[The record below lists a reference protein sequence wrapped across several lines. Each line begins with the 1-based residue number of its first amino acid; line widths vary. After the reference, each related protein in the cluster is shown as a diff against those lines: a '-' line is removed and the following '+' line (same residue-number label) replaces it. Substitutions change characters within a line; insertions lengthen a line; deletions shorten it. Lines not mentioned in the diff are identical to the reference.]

1 MSLEHQLATLE
12 DLSSSELRDRY
23 QHLTSEVAPR
33 ISPRLLRHAL
43 AWELQARALG
53 GLPRGVQQAL
63 DQFAASKTRTTAA
76 GPGTRLVREWQGKVH
91 AVTIGDDQAIRWDGR
106 TFRSLSQVAKAIT
119 GTHWSGPAFFGLK
132 KKLAA

>member
-1 MSLEHQLATLE
+1 MDLDAKLAALE
-12 DLSSSELRDRY
+12 DLSSSELREHWRR
-23 QHLTSEVAPR
+23 LMGEVAPR
-33 ISPRLLRHAL
+33 VSPKLLRHAL

-53 GLPRGVQQAL
+53 GLPRKVQQAL
-63 DQFAASKTRTTAA
+63 DQFAGARTRTAAA
-76 GPGTRLVREWQGKVH
+76 GPGTRLVREWQGQVH
-91 AVTIGDDQAIRWDGR
+91 VVTIGEDQVIRWEGR